1 MTYLAAIKS
10 EQLLFKIKILEKNID
25 MEQTISCL
33 CLGPKG
39 AGKSHLLSSLQCS
52 ESINFTSYS
61 VQTAGTNLFT
71 INLPETKNSAKNK
84 KNNIK
89 KVINIREVGGLM
101 ASLWKNYL
109 TNIEKILY
117 VVDTSNL
124 CQISAAGI
132 HTFS

>member
-1 MTYLAAIKS
+1 
-10 EQLLFKIKILEKNID
+10 

-39 AGKSHLLSSLQCS
+39 VGKSHLLSSLQCP

-61 VQTAGTNLFT
+61 VPTAGTNLFT
-71 INLPETKNSAKNK
+71 IKLPERKANATNK
-84 KNNIK
+84 KKTIK

-101 ASLWKNYL
+101 APLWKNYL
-109 TNIEKILY
+109 TNVDKILY

-124 CQISAAGI
+124 CQISAAGK
-132 HTFS
+132 TFLFKFL